1 MFKQYGLEGGIAGWV
16 HSCIIFARGILM
28 KFRWLLVFALGV
40 AVAKP
45 ASSQVSVYT
54 VFSASKLTGGL
65 VNPTTTV
72 LYGPTIGLTAD
83 LARKKNLIL
92 SGDLRTGYYSY
103 SNGAHLTQAAI
114 GPKLGLDVKNFQAYA
129 EILVGFGRYNGE
141 TIAAS
146 TDAQTEVNCGLDL
159 RGKGILD
166 WRVFDFGYEQYYGLG
181 GIYNPKTFSTGIVIH
196 LGGETHTAAGTPKTG
211 GKSKI

>member
-1 MFKQYGLEGGIAGWV
+1 
-16 HSCIIFARGILM
+16 M
-28 KFRWLLVFALGV
+28 KFRWLLVFAPGV

-45 ASSQVSVYT
+45 ASSQVSVYAD
-54 VFSASKLTGGL
+54 FSASKLTGGL
-65 VNPTTTV
+65 VNPTTNV
-72 LYGPTIGLTAD
+72 LYGPTIGLTAV
-83 LARKKNLIL
+83 LGTKKNLVL
-92 SGDLRTGYYSY
+92 SGDLRTGFYG
-103 SNGAHLTQAAI
+103 NGARLSQAAV
-114 GPKLGLDVKNFQAYA
+114 GPKLGLNVRNFQAYT
-129 EILVGFGRYNGE
+129 EILVGFGRYNNG
-141 TIAAS
+141 TGAAS

-196 LGGETHTAAGTPKTG
+196 LGGDTHVAAGSTKTG